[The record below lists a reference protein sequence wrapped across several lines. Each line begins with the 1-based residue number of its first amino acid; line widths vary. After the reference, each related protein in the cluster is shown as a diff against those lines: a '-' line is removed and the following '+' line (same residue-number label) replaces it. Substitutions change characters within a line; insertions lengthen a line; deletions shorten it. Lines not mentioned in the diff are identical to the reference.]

1 MKKYLLSKEYLP
13 KRIMAG
19 FFLGIAVGIFFH
31 DFSLTAKPL
40 GDIFMNLI
48 KMLVV
53 PIIFFGI
60 TSGMASVGN
69 PERLK
74 SIGGKVLLAYILLT
88 AFACVI
94 GAVVTYALTPG
105 AGVVMT
111 GAEKFSG
118 TLHEPSYLKFFV
130 SLVPDN
136 VVSAMAN
143 GSFLQLIFFAVILGL
158 GMVALDGKVGDLAK
172 IFEQG
177 LKVTSQMLEI
187 VMYYAPIGVFSLMAY
202 TAAAYG
208 KELFGALAMF
218 ILADTL
224 GCFTVLIC
232 MALFTKFYTGLPIF
246 WMLRKM
252 VPIFI
257 NTVATN
263 SSVATIPITLKVVTE
278 SFKVPNALASFSITL
293 GPTIC
298 KTGAA
303 LYKVL
308 LVLFVAQLYG
318 INFPVGQ
325 LFMLIFISTLMS
337 IATPGIPAGGIA
349 TGAVILSAFGMPL
362 DIMGAIAGIYRI
374 IDMSHTSINV
384 GGHVFGTLL
393 VAKSDHIW
401 KAEEA
406 YAQ

>member
-1 MKKYLLSKEYLP
+1 MKNYLLGKEYLSQ
-13 KRIMAG
+13 RILAG
-19 FFLGIAVGIFFH
+19 FFLGIVAGIFFH
-31 DFSLTAKPL
+31 DFSLAAKPL

-60 TSGMASVGN
+60 SSGMASVGN

-74 SIGGKVLLAYILLT
+74 SIGGKVFFVYVLLT

-94 GAVVTYALTPG
+94 GVVVTYALTPG
-105 AGVVMT
+105 AGVVMA
-111 GAEKFSG
+111 GSEKFSG

-130 SLVPDN
+130 SIVPGN
-136 VVSAMAN
+136 VMEAMVKGN
-143 GSFLQLIFFAVILGL
+143 FLQLIFFVIILGL
-158 GMVALDGKVGDLAK
+158 SMVSLDGTVGELAK
-172 IFEQG
+172 VLEQG
-177 LKVTSQMLEI
+177 LKVTSNMLNI

-218 ILADTL
+218 ILTDAL
-224 GCFTVLIC
+224 GCFIVLLS
-232 MALFTKFYTGLPIF
+232 MALFTKFYTGLPLL
-246 WMLRKM
+246 WMIRKM

-257 NTVATN
+257 NTIATN

-278 SFKVPNALASFSITL
+278 NFKVPSVLASFSITL

-308 LVLFVAQLYG
+308 LVIFVAQLYG
-318 INFPVGQ
+318 IDFPVGQ
-325 LFMLIFISTLMS
+325 LFMLVFISTLMS

-374 IDMSHTSINV
+374 IDMSHTSVNV

-393 VAKSDHIW
+393 VAKNDTPW
-401 KAEEA
+401 TAKEA
-406 YAQ
+406 LAR